1 MTTYLHDEQIPTV
14 SDPETGLPIG
24 PVLARTAPAVR
35 PERIVLDGHYCRL
48 EPLDPVRH
56 GDDIWRAV
64 TPSDAARRF
73 LYLPVA
79 APASRAEHDAWMES
93 RAGSGD
99 PLYFAVIDKRTGR
112 AEGRQSLMRIDPV
125 NQAIEIGDIYWGPAI
140 SRTAIST
147 EANYLF
153 ACYAF
158 DRLGYRRYEWK
169 CNALN
174 LPSRRAAERFGFT
187 YEGLFR
193 RATIVRGRSRDTTW
207 FAMIEEEWPGL
218 KAAYESWLDRANF
231 DAEGRQRTSLA
242 ELTATALQSHQG

>member
-1 MTTYLHDEQIPTV
+1 MTTYLHDDQIPTV
-14 SDPETGLPIG
+14 PDPETGLAIG
-24 PVLARTAPAVR
+24 PVLARTTPAAR
-35 PERIVLDGHYCRL
+35 PERIVLDGRYCRL
-48 EPLDPVRH
+48 EPLDPARH
-56 GDDIWRAV
+56 GDDLWRAV
-64 TPSDAARRF
+64 TPADAASRF

-79 APASRAEHDAWMES
+79 APKSRAEHDEWMAS
-93 RAGSGD
+93 RAQSAD

-112 AEGRQSLMRIDPV
+112 VEGRQSLMRIDPP
-125 NQAIEIGDIYWGPAI
+125 NQAIEIGDIYWGPGI

-153 ACYAF
+153 ASYAF

-174 LPSRRAAERFGFT
+174 MPSRKAAERFGFT

-207 FAMIEEEWPGL
+207 FAMIEEEWPAL
-218 KAAYESWLDRANF
+218 KAAYERWLDPANF
-231 DAEGRQRTSLA
+231 DANGQQRISLA
-242 ELTATALQSHQG
+242 DLTNAALGRKA